1 MPHDLIFLTI
11 GGVQFQFQREEQYF
25 AFLGTYDRCY
35 NPTDS
40 TVIAARHISD
50 NIWVNE
56 LINEPEVY
64 CTHLFT
70 TEKARMGYKL
80 AITT

>member
-35 NPTDS
+35 NPTQ
-40 TVIAARHISD
+40 HSD
-50 NIWVNE
+50 RRE
-56 LINEPEVY
+56 AY
-64 CTHLFT
+64 F
-70 TEKARMGYKL
+70 R
-80 AITT
+80 